1 MRNHVKPGVM
11 VTLIAGAGGIQ
22 SGQLV
27 FAGSIFGVAATTAA
41 EGEEVEIHTGDVWEL
56 PKTAAEAWA
65 VGDKIYA
72 TSAGICT
79 KTATGNTLVGS
90 AAFAAANPSGTG
102 KVRLN
107 ASFT

>member
-11 VTLIAGAGGIQ
+11 VTLVAGAGGVQ

-27 FAGSIFGVAATTAA
+27 FAGSIFGVAATSAA
-41 EGEEVEIHTGDVWEL
+41 EGEEFEVHTGDVWEL
-56 PKTAAEAWA
+56 PKTAAEAWV

-72 TSAGICT
+72 TAAGICT
-79 KTATGNTLVGS
+79 KTSSGNTHVGT
-90 AAFAAANPSGTG
+90 AAFVAANPSGTG

-107 ASFT
+107 ASFA